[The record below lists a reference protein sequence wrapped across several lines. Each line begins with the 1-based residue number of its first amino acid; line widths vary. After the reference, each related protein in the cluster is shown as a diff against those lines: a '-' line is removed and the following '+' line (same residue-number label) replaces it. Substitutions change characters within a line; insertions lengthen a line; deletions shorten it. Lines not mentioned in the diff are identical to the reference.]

1 MDAEVKKLYGA
12 VPTLCRQ
19 NVSLN
24 ILLSEKSDINDG
36 IKKELNIQFPKD
48 YYNSA
53 YHTRIFKR
61 IMFNKFICIK
71 QLL

>member
-1 MDAEVKKLYGA
+1 METETNKIYDAIPSFCK
-12 VPTLCRQ
+12 Q

-24 ILLSEKSDINDG
+24 ILLSEKSNINDG
-36 IKKELNIQFPKD
+36 IKKEHNIQFPKG

-61 IMFNKFICIK
+61 IMFNKIICIK

>member
-1 MDAEVKKLYGA
+1 MDAEVKKLYDA
-12 VPTLCRQ
+12 VPTLCKQ

-36 IKKELNIQFPKD
+36 IKKELNTQFPKG

-61 IMFNKFICIK
+61 IMFNKIICIK